1 MLTVEV
7 YLKDI
12 RKIQFSKVLNL
23 IQLYYISLY
32 SIWLVYSRKIYYNY
46 VCFKVMV
53 IYSLEHIYTAK
64 FVNAVKSVQSKTNL
78 QRYQSNKTYFIKFMF
93 YSYRQIFMSSKY
105 TPIK

>member
-32 SIWLVYSRKIYYNY
+32 SIYGIYI
-46 VCFKVMV
+46 V
-53 IYSLEHIYTAK
+53 
-64 FVNAVKSVQSKTNL
+64 VKST
-78 QRYQSNKTYFIKFMF
+78 IIMF
-93 YSYRQIFMSSKY
+93 VLK
-105 TPIK
+105 